1 MSGLE
6 LRSRRVLFAGLSALI
21 VLIADRVTK
30 NLVEAKLRLGESV
43 PILAGWVDLVRV
55 ENPGAAF
62 SLFADWSPGVRRA
75 VLVAYSVIAILVLA
89 WLIFFRPWGK
99 GRLVPVSLGLIL
111 GGAAGNLFDRLR
123 TGRVVD
129 FVDWH
134 WGAWHWPAFNVAD
147 AAITVGVALLLL
159 FGWREDWGKGG
170 ETEKRGNGETAD
182 GLRT

>member
-1 MSGLE
+1 MSGLG
-6 LRSRRVLFAGLSALI
+6 LRGRRVLFAGFSALAI
-21 VLIADRVTK
+21 LIADRVTK

-43 PILAGWVDLVRV
+43 PILAGWIDLVRV

-89 WLIFFRPWGK
+89 WLIFQPWRPRGK

-111 GGAAGNLFDRLR
+111 GGASGNLFDRLR

-129 FVDWH
+129 FIDWH

-159 FGWREDWGKGG
+159 FGWKEDRGKGG
-170 ETEKRGNGETAD
+170 ESVNR
-182 GLRT
+182 